1 MPDQDPTST
10 SEDKPHHLGH
20 RQRLKDRFMA
30 APEALPDYELLELLL
45 FHAVPRQDVKPV
57 AKALLD
63 RFGSLAGLLAADPDR
78 LKEFRLIGDAAVILL
93 KAVRQAGIRAAREQV
108 APDRP
113 ILSSWDALLDYCR
126 AKFAGLNHEQ
136 FHLLFLDRKNRLI
149 ADETQQKGTID
160 HTPVYPREVA
170 RRALALEASAI
181 IMVHNHPSG
190 DPTPSRADIDMTRQI
205 QAALKAVGVTLH
217 DHLVIGSRGHVSFK
231 AQGLV

>member
-1 MPDQDPTST
+1 VPDQDPTSI

-78 LKEFRLIGDAAVILL
+78 LKEFRLIGDGAVILL